1 MISITPEGGLVS
13 TAAEACIHLKAFF
26 NDRFFDKSLIESLK
40 DWRLILPPP
49 SLFYY
54 GIGLEKLIIPKVMT
68 GFVEIKDVL
77 GFWGQTG
84 AFSFYHEATDLYF
97 TGTTN
102 QINGSG
108 HAAAMKAMIQII
120 KSELKEQKKHS
131 KGA

>member
-1 MISITPEGGLVS
+1 MTSITPEGGLVS
-13 TAAEACIHLKAFF
+13 TAVETNAHLQSFF
-26 NDRFFDKSLIESLK
+26 NGTFFDQSRIEALK

-54 GIGLEKLIIPKVMT
+54 GVGLEKLFIPRFIT
-68 GFVEIKDVL
+68 GFKSIGDII

-84 AFSFYHEATDLYF
+84 SFLFYHEKTDLYF

-108 HAAAMKAMIQII
+108 HAAVMRAMLKII
-120 KSELKEQKKHS
+120 KASLKQ
-131 KGA
+131 A